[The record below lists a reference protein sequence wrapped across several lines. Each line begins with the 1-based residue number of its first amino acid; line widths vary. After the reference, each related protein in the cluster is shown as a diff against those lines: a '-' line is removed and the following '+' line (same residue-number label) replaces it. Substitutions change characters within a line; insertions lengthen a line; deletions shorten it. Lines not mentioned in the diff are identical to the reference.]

1 MRVPA
6 RLRTMLV
13 CSMLEFAALL
23 GLPMRPEQI
32 EELMRTM
39 NQPKVARTI
48 PNEADHDDDGKPPPT
63 TNPYRMPHA

>member
-23 GLPMRPEQI
+23 GLPMCPEEIQ
-32 EELMRTM
+32 ELMRTM
-39 NQPKVARTI
+39 NQPKLARTI
-48 PNEADHDDDGKPPPT
+48 PNEADRDADP
-63 TNPYRMPHA
+63 R